1 MKDVAGTMESS
12 LIAISK
18 CKKESLL
25 KCCFYVYCQFLFSTA
40 RFPNYSGCVCFSGSC
55 NLLTDSVYKDMK
67 LKHFRYVC
75 PKLPLKGFIVE
86 IVADGSSRFRVHTIQ
101 LCLWWLWF
109 VISCLLNNVCY
120 LPVFHKD
127 WKMLQRPSL
136 GAPWL
141 SHRGLNICFL
151 SDISSLLVA
160 LPSQASA
167 CDLSPHKEHTHLF
180 L

>member
-1 MKDVAGTMESS
+1 MAGTMESS

-101 LCLWWLWF
+101 L
-109 VISCLLNNVCY
+109 
-120 LPVFHKD
+120 
-127 WKMLQRPSL
+127 SL
-136 GAPWL
+136 VTL
-141 SHRGLNICFL
+141 ICHFL
-151 SDISSLLVA
+151 SF
-160 LPSQASA
+160 
-167 CDLSPHKEHTHLF
+167 K
-180 L
+180 